1 MDAAEK
7 AINIFTLPGSL
18 LKHTPMV
25 VCGVVLSILAELS
38 ACCYILQG
46 DPNEASRNRI
56 RLGIGT
62 LKEYGKAW
70 PVGHQSLTEVKS
82 IAREVFAMAASRKNL
97 IVEKTASYPNPPES
111 FDTLDIQ
118 SYFDEFGAL
127 DYLSMLDMPVV

>member
-1 MDAAEK
+1 MDAAER

-25 VCGVVLSILAELS
+25 VCGVVIAILAELS
-38 ACCYILQG
+38 ACCYILEG
-46 DPNEASRNRI
+46 DQNEASRNRI

-70 PVGHQSLTEVKS
+70 PVGHQSLIEVKS
-82 IAREVFAMAASRKNL
+82 IAREVFAIASSRKNFM
-97 IVEKTASYPNPPES
+97 VEEALSCPNASGS
-111 FDTLDIQ
+111 LDTLDIQ